1 VSSSNQPSLA
11 PYANLLKFGFFNATT
26 WMIGLGTPLVLL
38 AGELGASSFQVGIAY
53 AFVLLLLPVQIL
65 ATYTLPRFGY
75 KRQVIFG
82 WAARGVFLLIP
93 LGLASI
99 GPSQPAPWMVYSLI
113 ASSFFFSFFRAIGG
127 CAVMP
132 MIYATLPD
140 AVRGRYFATDQAVT
154 GLSGIMTLLLC
165 AALFRLL
172 PTYDAFF
179 WQYAYA
185 IIGTFFTIYYL
196 SQVEDPPKPTSTSL
210 KQIATETPRICLS
223 KSPFRQFLLMMG
235 TNALTNTAFIPLQAY
250 YLKTEAGLSMDRI
263 LSFSALQYLGV
274 IIGTLLTRNH
284 VDRIGAKP
292 VFRLSLLSAMAISL
306 YWIFLIQGHSA
317 LFAFLPLAFFSFGC
331 STSLWVTATLKYLP
345 RVCDERK
352 QALHVSVHSAMVG
365 LVGGI
370 APILWGYLVKIPG
383 NQPGVRTDTFTLF
396 FVALLVSQIGIFF
409 YIPRLTSEHR
419 ERPALLTSAGVL
431 RQTRYLSALINLTG
445 HNGHGPKDQPQEI
458 TDPQERPDSQERR

>member
-1 VSSSNQPSLA
+1 MSKSTHPSLA

-38 AGELGASSFQVGIAY
+38 AGELGASAFQVGIAY

-93 LGLASI
+93 LGLAASSP
-99 GPSQPAPWMVYSLI
+99 PSPAPWMVYALI
-113 ASSFFFSFFRAIGG
+113 ASSFFFSLFRAIGG

-132 MIYATLPD
+132 MIYATLPES
-140 AVRGRYFATDQAVT
+140 VRGRYFATDQAVT
-154 GLSGIMTLLLC
+154 GFSGILTLLLC

-185 IIGTFFTIYYL
+185 IAGTFFTIYYL
-196 SQVEDPPKPTSTSL
+196 SRVDDPPKPTSTSL
-210 KQIATETPRICLS
+210 RDIVAETPRICLRQ
-223 KSPFRQFLLMMG
+223 SPFRQFLLMMG
-235 TNALTNTAFIPLQAY
+235 LNALTNTAFIPLQAY

-263 LSFSALQYLGV
+263 LTYSALQYAGV

-292 VFRLSLLSAMAISL
+292 VFRLSLVAAIGISL
-306 YWIFLIQGHSA
+306 YWILLIQGHSG
-317 LFAFLPLAFFSFGC
+317 LLPWLPLAFFIFGC
-331 STSLWVTATLKYLP
+331 SSSLWVTANLKYLP
-345 RVCDERK
+345 RVCAEDK
-352 QALHVSVHSAMVG
+352 QALHVSVHSAVVG
-365 LVGGI
+365 IVGGI
-370 APILWGYLVKIPG
+370 APILWGFLVKIPG
-383 NQPGVRTDTFTLF
+383 SQPGVRTDTFTGF
-396 FVALLVSQIGIFF
+396 FAVLLLSQVGIFF
-409 YIPRLTSEHR
+409 FIPRLTSEHR

-431 RQTRYLSALINLTG
+431 RQARYLSSLINLTG
-445 HNGHGPKDQPQEI
+445 QNASAPSSQPPETEKEDQ
-458 TDPQERPDSQERR
+458 DRC